1 MHPRVRAMRPPRR
14 ERAHPATVYCAR
26 RAYADHDLRR
36 IDGSERQPTAR
47 ERNAMT
53 LTEQIKEY
61 ALELGFDLVRVT
73 SADPFTAAETALK
86 ERIGAH
92 LMDGLDWFTA
102 ARATVASNP
111 RALLPEARSVIALG
125 TFYLTDAPRDL
136 TTPGDPHGRI
146 SAYAWG
152 DDYHEVIR
160 ARLDR

>member
-1 MHPRVRAMRPPRR
+1 
-14 ERAHPATVYCAR
+14 
-26 RAYADHDLRR
+26 
-36 IDGSERQPTAR
+36 
-47 ERNAMT
+47 MT
-53 LTEQIKEY
+53 LTEQIKEH

-73 SADPFTAAETALK
+73 SAERFTQTERVLK

-102 ARATVASNP
+102 ERATIASNP
-111 RALLPEARSVIALG
+111 RALLPEARSLISLG

-136 TTPGDPHGRI
+136 SAPGDPHGRV

-160 ARLDR
+160 